1 MEPAGIGDR
10 VEGLHAV
17 SAALKAGR
25 VSRLIVERQPGD
37 AVSELLASVAGVPV
51 REVGDLRKV
60 SVTSAPQGIMADC
73 QVDRGSSPSCGGVRR
88 LGGRLASL

>member
-25 VSRLIVERQPGD
+25 VSRLTVERHAGD
-37 AVSELLASVAGVPV
+37 AVNELLASVAGVPV
-51 REVGDLRKV
+51 REVDDLGQI
-60 SVTSAPQGIMADC
+60 SVTSAPQGFVADC
-73 QVDRGSSPSCGGVRR
+73 RPVAKR
-88 LGGRLASL
+88 SL